1 MMSFI
6 DNSILNLDRAL
17 RTLVPNAAKANRP
30 SPANAVDEAPMD
42 EQDKRHSIGLMRI
55 NHTGEVCAQALYSGQ
70 ALTAKLPSVREE
82 MDEAAAEEID
92 HLVWCEQRLHELGS
106 HTSLLNPLF
115 FGASFAIGAGAGLI
129 SARLSL
135 GFVAATEEQVCLHID
150 KHLDSLPHEDE
161 KSKAI
166 LNQMRIDEA
175 KHKIAALESGGLV
188 FPETVMKT
196 MTLISKV
203 MTKSTYRV

>member
-30 SPANAVDEAPMD
+30 SPANKAVETPMD
-42 EQDKRHSIGLMRI
+42 EKGKRHSIGLMRI

-70 ALTAKLPSVREE
+70 ALTAKLSSVREE

-106 HTSLLNPLF
+106 HTSVLNPLF

-129 SARLSL
+129 SDRLSL

-150 KHLDSLPHEDE
+150 QHLESLPLEDE

-175 KHKIAALESGGLV
+175 KHQIAALESGGVV
-188 FPETVMKT
+188 FPEAVMKT